1 MAIRTALVGS
11 ILGTA
16 AALEG
21 GVVKL
26 AWSDCGDSSTHGH
39 ITSLS
44 PDTLTLGSKTS
55 LAGKGKVDEAI
66 DSATYK
72 VDAKA
77 AGITVFSHNGDA
89 CKPETIKLPAGT
101 GEIDLKGFSCP
112 ISVGDVELDL
122 DVSLSA
128 AIPSSLARVT
138 IDLTAAASSGDKALC
153 VQIKTSPGMGT
164 DTEDSD
170 MYIPRGLRIENS
182 TDAEIEIARS
192 MQFEKDFENGD
203 YQSDLD
209 VVRGM
214 ANCNQKCS
222 NWCWATSATM
232 AASAFGGG
240 SQCVAEEE
248 KVAGRE
254 FHTTCDD
261 SCSSKC
267 NKGGTFGEITDGIK
281 YLSGHSYSS
290 GGSLSQQ
297 SLDSALRHGPV
308 VIGVQWTLGG
318 GHAITISGG
327 SGGKYT
333 GHDPEGYAINTNYA
347 GLTTYKPPY
356 AHGRYTGKWFAS
368 AYTKSGEATIVV

>member
-1 MAIRTALVGS
+1 
-11 ILGTA
+11 
-16 AALEG
+16 
-21 GVVKL
+21 
-26 AWSDCGDSSTHGH
+26 
-39 ITSLS
+39 
-44 PDTLTLGSKTS
+44 LTLGSKTS
-55 LAGKGKVDEAI
+55 LSGKGKVDEAI

-89 CKPETIKLPAGT
+89 CKPETIKLPAGA

-112 ISVGDVELDL
+112 ISAGAVELDL

-128 AIPSSLARVT
+128 AIPSSLARVI
-138 IDLTAAASSGDKALC
+138 IDLTATASSGDKALC
-153 VQIKTSPGMGT
+153 VQIKTSPGMAM
-164 DTEDSD
+164 DSGD
-170 MYIPRGLRIENS
+170 ANMYIPRGLRIENA
-182 TDAEIEIARS
+182 TEAEIEIARS

-209 VVRGM
+209 VARGM
-214 ANCNQKCS
+214 TNCNQKCS

-240 SQCVAEEE
+240 SKCVTEEE
-248 KVAGRE
+248 KVAGHE
-254 FHTTCDD
+254 FHTSCDG

-267 NKGGTFGEITDGIK
+267 NQGGTTGEIADGIK
-281 YLSGHSYSS
+281 FLSGHSYSS
-290 GGSLSQQ
+290 GGALSQK

-333 GHDPEGYAINTNYA
+333 GHDPEGYAIDTNYG

-356 AHGRYTGKWFAS
+356 AQGRYTGKWFGS
-368 AYTKSGEATIVV
+368 AYTSSGESLTASSENTILV